1 MIKNIAFIGNYPPR
15 KCGIATFT
23 SDLLT
28 SVATNFPKNRCF
40 AIPINDVADGY
51 KYPDLVHF
59 EIDEQDILA
68 YHRAA
73 DFLNISNVDVVSV
86 QHEFGSLVDRLEA
99 ICYIC

>member
-1 MIKNIAFIGNYPPR
+1 MIKSIAFIGNYLPR

-51 KYPDLVHF
+51 KYPDLV
-59 EIDEQDILA
+59 
-68 YHRAA
+68 
-73 DFLNISNVDVVSV
+73 
-86 QHEFGSLVDRLEA
+86 SL
-99 ICYIC
+99 